1 MVLLRSLSVC
11 AVGSAFAAL
20 GACAVSGVPS
30 FDQVAPGIEAGA
42 DATNEGAAADAVGA
56 SDARADDAAVVAS
69 DASADAV
76 DGASDGALSDAPLTV
91 DGGGDA
97 SVGGAL
103 DVPQPPGA
111 KVTAVVTLPAS
122 PKIPRLTLNA
132 CGGASLGFSSATSFA
147 YVTLR
152 NTDPLRGAV
161 VSVWTS
167 RAPGG
172 PVVDTLIAS
181 YASAAPPQSNSERL
195 ACATG
200 VAKRCYATAGDPTAC
215 LAESAGKQW
224 AGLMDG
230 DGNGVR
236 VPAASSVVVYVASYD
251 SSGAGDVVVSVRTE
265 ALR

>member
-11 AVGSAFAAL
+11 AVGSALAAL

-30 FDQVAPGIEAGA
+30 FDQVAPSVEAGA
-42 DATNEGAAADAVGA
+42 DATNEDAAADAIG
-56 SDARADDAAVVAS
+56 SIDARADDAAVGAS
-69 DASADAV
+69 DASADGV
-76 DGASDGALSDAPLTV
+76 GVSDGALSDAPV

-97 SVGGAL
+97 SLGGAL

-122 PKIPRLTLNA
+122 PKLPRLTLNA

-181 YASAAPPQSNSERL
+181 YASAAPPQSSAERR

-200 VAKRCYATAGDPTAC
+200 VAKRCYATAGDLTAC
-215 LAESAGKQW
+215 LAEAGGKQW

-230 DGNGVR
+230 DGYGVS

-251 SSGAGDVVVSVRTE
+251 SSGAGDVLVSVRTE
-265 ALR
+265 TLR